1 MYARSIALGILAALD
16 FASPYHAPASFT
28 LESTGAVRLNAA
40 GYDARYGV
48 LPSKVSGRPLLII
61 SVGVTSS
68 QGAVHLVLPIDRLP
82 APGRYPIGAGS
93 FQASFMAGT
102 AEHPLGWF
110 HGESGSVTIAQADEE
125 HISGTFTIK
134 ARGFLG
140 SDVADEDKWVTVQGT
155 FDAEGD
161 STTATVASVQ

>member
-1 MYARSIALGILAALD
+1 MYARSIALAILAALD

-28 LESTGAVRLNAA
+28 LESTGALELTAA

-48 LPSKVSGRPLLII
+48 LPSEVGGRRLLII
-61 SVGVTSS
+61 SVGATSS
-68 QGAVHLVLPIDRLP
+68 PGAVHLVLPTDRIP
-82 APGRYPIGAGS
+82 APGRYPIGSGS

-102 AEHPLGWF
+102 AERPLGWF
-110 HGESGSVTIAQADEE
+110 HGESGSVTIAQADDD
-125 HISGTFTIK
+125 HISGTFTLQ

-140 SDVADEDKWVTVQGT
+140 SDPSDESKWVTVQGT

-161 STTATVASVQ
+161 STAETIASVQ